1 MSVRN
6 FRLKSSYPWRRSS
19 ANWLEIQKLQ
29 IPETMKNKPPNAKA
43 MVVPTEPETGTP
55 LAVEGMAL
63 RVETSLEAVA
73 GVALGVADAV
83 AVGVGV
89 VAGNGLPLPKGWVVS
104 AWASCLVADW
114 ATKKVTVLVTNS
126 PVFGSL

>member
-1 MSVRN
+1 M
-6 FRLKSSYPWRRSS
+6 
-19 ANWLEIQKLQ
+19 
-29 IPETMKNKPPNAKA
+29 
-43 MVVPTEPETGTP
+43 PTEPETGTP